1 MELLQ
6 ERGGHM
12 THLRQN
18 ALVLVHGIV
27 WQLNSGGLRSLFLFL
42 LFVLLLWLGDQAPR
56 LLVAREAGLEDPFD
70 QVICTQDVTGL
81 RILHHPIR
89 KAGNVARRLEHRCG
103 RHDGG
108 IDLEHVV
115 FHDEVFAPFC
125 DDVRL
130 K

>member
-1 MELLQ
+1 
-6 ERGGHM
+6 M

-18 ALVLVHGIV
+18 CLVFVHGIV
-27 WQLNSGGLRSLFLFL
+27 WQLNSGGLRNLFLFL
-42 LFVLLLWLGDQAPR
+42 LFILLLWLGDQAPR
-56 LLVAREAGLEDPFD
+56 LLVAREASLEDAFD

-81 RILHHPIR
+81 RILDHPIR
-89 KAGNVARRLEHRCG
+89 KSGNMARRLEHWRG

-115 FHDEVFAPFC
+115 FHDEVFTPFC